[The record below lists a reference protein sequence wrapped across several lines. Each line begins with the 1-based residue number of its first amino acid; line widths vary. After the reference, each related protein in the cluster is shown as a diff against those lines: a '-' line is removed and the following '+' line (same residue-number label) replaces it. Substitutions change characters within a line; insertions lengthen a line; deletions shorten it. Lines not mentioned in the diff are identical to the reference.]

1 MTIGW
6 RRPQPPDG
14 EDGQQD
20 GDREHHGMMDTRT
33 MGRRRRRRVIWSGG
47 GTMEPVRLICS
58 ALHVTG
64 VYMVLLRGR
73 METGMLD

>member
-20 GDREHHGMMDTRT
+20 GDREHHAKYDGHEDDGQAAATA
-33 MGRRRRRRVIWSGG
+33 GDLVWWWDD
-47 GTMEPVRLICS
+47 GTGS
-58 ALHVTG
+58 ANL
-64 VYMVLLRGR
+64 
-73 METGMLD
+73 